1 MTDFYL
7 TKSIANNLSNGAIDR
22 LGVIDIGSNSVRL
35 VIFDGAARSPAYFF
49 NEKVLCAL
57 GDNLGPN
64 GELNDTNKQRALSAI
79 KRFVMLAQSMNSSL
93 RAIAT
98 AAIRNAP
105 NGQDFCSKIRTETGL
120 KVIIATG
127 EEEAKLSAEGVLLGW
142 PDSDGIVCDLGGA
155 SMELA
160 EISNGIVGAATSSP
174 LGPLILDR
182 LFTDPIVKRNYIKS
196 KLIELRKLFK
206 KNYKSIYLVGGSWR
220 TIARLQMEISD
231 YPLKVLHEYQI
242 NISDI
247 KITTDWIRKSSIEKM
262 SKVYPSSTARL
273 KLLPTSALILQ
284 EIIENFK
291 PKNIAISSYGIREG
305 LLYGSMDAKLRKLDP
320 LIEACQYMENS
331 ASRIPGFG
339 MALFS
344 FILPLFDKDDLK
356 IVRLV
361 QAACLLHDVTWRAHP
376 DYRAEVCFE
385 YATRANLGGLEHSE
399 RIFLALALLFRY
411 KSSRNKSAFK
421 SVLSILTKNEQILA
435 KTLGKAMRFGA
446 MLSGSMDD
454 TMGELKILKNKK
466 VLQIMI
472 SKNNKDLF
480 GEVVQ
485 LRFSSLAESLGCEP
499 SLVVQK

>member
-1 MTDFYL
+1 MTDFYS

-64 GELNDTNKQRALSAI
+64 GDLNDINKQRALSAI
-79 KRFVMLAQSMNSSL
+79 KRFVMLAKSMNSSL

-105 NGQDFCSKIRTETGL
+105 NGQDFCSKICTETGL

-127 EEEAKLSAEGVLLGW
+127 EEEARLSAEGVLLGW

-182 LFTDPIVKRNYIKS
+182 LFTDPIIKRNYIKS

-247 KITTDWIRKSSIEKM
+247 K
-262 SKVYPSSTARL
+262 
-273 KLLPTSALILQ
+273 
-284 EIIENFK
+284 
-291 PKNIAISSYGIREG
+291 
-305 LLYGSMDAKLRKLDP
+305 
-320 LIEACQYMENS
+320 
-331 ASRIPGFG
+331 
-339 MALFS
+339 
-344 FILPLFDKDDLK
+344 
-356 IVRLV
+356 
-361 QAACLLHDVTWRAHP
+361 
-376 DYRAEVCFE
+376 
-385 YATRANLGGLEHSE
+385 
-399 RIFLALALLFRY
+399 
-411 KSSRNKSAFK
+411 
-421 SVLSILTKNEQILA
+421 
-435 KTLGKAMRFGA
+435 
-446 MLSGSMDD
+446 
-454 TMGELKILKNKK
+454 
-466 VLQIMI
+466 
-472 SKNNKDLF
+472 
-480 GEVVQ
+480 
-485 LRFSSLAESLGCEP
+485 
-499 SLVVQK
+499 